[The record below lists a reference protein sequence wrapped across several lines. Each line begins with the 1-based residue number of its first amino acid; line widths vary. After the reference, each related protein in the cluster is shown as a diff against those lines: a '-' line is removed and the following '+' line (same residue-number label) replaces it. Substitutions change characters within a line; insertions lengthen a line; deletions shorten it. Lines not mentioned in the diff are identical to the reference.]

1 MLAGGC
7 PTDGRGVA
15 DDAPLRNASARRPNS
30 SSGFFAGG
38 VALAVE
44 FAELGVSAGGAAN
57 ESAASKSSAAFAGFG
72 GAGAAPGAGD
82 TAERG
87 CGPRFGGPDAGSGL
101 TWACCGW
108 ATGWGCIG
116 LGAAGSGAADATG
129 AGRSAGL
136 GRSPVAGS
144 SEMIFRIEAKISSMD
159 GSVAVCARDIAYPLA
174 NPNTPIDAPVP
185 CLRSDPFAS
194 TAPTRDLRF
203 QRHTAGGRTALCNTT
218 IRAAYRGLRATIF
231 PVSTASSAANSIRE
245 QSARLCSASF
255 SHSQAIS
262 AQQHPIRQ
270 THTKA
275 LCSYTAE

>member
-7 PTDGRGVA
+7 PTAGRGAA

-30 SSGFFAGG
+30 TSGFFAGG

-87 CGPRFGGPDAGSGL
+87 CEPRFGGPDAGSGL

-174 NPNTPIDAPVP
+174 NPNTPDRRAGALPSVGSLRLHSAYKGPSLPAPYSRGSHCLMQHHDPRGIPGPSRYNIP
-185 CLRSDPFAS
+185 CLDGIECRQF
-194 TAPTRDLRF
+194 
-203 QRHTAGGRTALCNTT
+203 
-218 IRAAYRGLRATIF
+218 
-231 PVSTASSAANSIRE
+231 NS
-245 QSARLCSASF
+245 
-255 SHSQAIS
+255 
-262 AQQHPIRQ
+262 
-270 THTKA
+270 
-275 LCSYTAE
+275 